1 MPKPHPRSVP
11 SEEVPARQ
19 LSDPRS
25 IRALAHPIRLAL
37 LQQLTLEGPLTATAA
52 AALVG
57 ESPSS
62 CSFHLRQLSKY
73 GFVEPAPGG
82 RGRERPWRASHFSLA
97 IADDQSE
104 PEFELATD
112 ELLNHFLDHS
122 LSRFQASLHSRRA
135 YPAEWRQAF
144 PIQQSVLFVTSAE
157 LTEWVA
163 DLQEVWHRFDR
174 RISDRTMRPTG
185 SRSVEV
191 LLLSY
196 PLSEPEQRSASRRH
210 GQRASNPGEHSGR
223 APDEESAG
231 R

>member
-1 MPKPHPRSVP
+1 MPQPQPRPARSK
-11 SEEVPARQ
+11 ELPARQ

-52 AALVG
+52 AAIVG

-82 RGRERPWRASHFSLA
+82 RGRERPWRASHVSLA
-97 IADDQSE
+97 IVDDEGE
-104 PEFELATD
+104 PGFELATD
-112 ELLNHFLDHS
+112 ELLNRFIDHS
-122 LSRFQASLHSRRA
+122 LSRFQASLHARRA
-135 YPAEWRQAF
+135 YPAKWRRAL
-144 PIQQSVLFVTSAE
+144 PIQQSVLFVTPTE
-157 LTEWVA
+157 LTKWVE
-163 DLQEVWHRFDR
+163 DQQEVWHRFDH
-174 RISDRTMRPTG
+174 RIADRTLRPAG

-196 PLSEPEQRSASRRH
+196 PLSEPQQRRGTSRG
-210 GQRASNPGEHSGR
+210 GQRAQRGG
-223 APDEESAG
+223 
-231 R
+231 